1 MKQFLNA
8 AVICVIALAS
18 CTTPFKKNKDG
29 SEYKIIS
36 VTKGAK
42 LLTGNFMELNVLAK
56 YKDAS
61 IDTVLFSTIEEG
73 MPQYGLYDTANFP
86 MPFKEVFK
94 NIHVGDS
101 IVLRIPTDSILA
113 KSQAQPGQTP
123 PAYMKKGQFIYQYY
137 TITNSYTTK
146 EQVDSAQKTHM
157 KVARERGYKKQLE
170 QVEKMI
176 GESKADI
183 EKDDKVIEE
192 YLAKNNIKATKTKWG
207 TYIAV
212 QNEGTGE
219 KITTSETASINYTGK
234 TFDSSKVFDSNTDPK
249 FKHIGAYDVNMGQL
263 SGLIL
268 GWFDA
273 IAQMKKGTK
282 ATVYIPSALGYGKE
296 GRGPDIK
303 PGDILV
309 FDMEVVDVMNEEAL
323 QAKQQAMQKQ
333 QMEAQQKMMDS
344 IQKAQKNTAAPA
356 PKK

>member
-1 MKQFLNA
+1 MKQFLSA
-8 AVICVIALAS
+8 AAFCVIALAS

-42 LLTGNFMELNVLAK
+42 LITGNFMELNVIGK
-56 YKDAS
+56 YKDS
-61 IDTVLFSTIEEG
+61 VLFSSIEEG
-73 MPQYGLYDTANFP
+73 MPQYGVYDTANFP

-101 IVLRIPTDSILA
+101 IILRIPTDSILA
-113 KSQAQPGQTP
+113 KSQAQPGQLP
-123 PAYMKKGQFIYQYY
+123 PPYLKKGGYIYQYY
-137 TITNSYTTK
+137 TITNAYTSK
-146 EQVDSAQKTHM
+146 EQVDSAQKTHIP
-157 KVARERGYKKQLE
+157 VAKAKAYKKQLE
-170 QVEKMI
+170 QIEKML
-176 GESKADI
+176 GENKAEI
-183 EKDDKVIEE
+183 ESNDKKIEE

-212 QNEGTGE
+212 QNEGTGD
-219 KITTSETASINYTGK
+219 KITTAETVSVNYTGK

-249 FKHIGAYDVNMGQL
+249 FKHVGPYDVNMGQL

-282 ATVYIPSALGYGKE
+282 AVIYIPAALGYGKD
-296 GRGPDIK
+296 GRAPDIK

-309 FDMEVVDVMNEEAL
+309 FDMEIVDVMNEEAM

-344 IQKAQKNTAAPA
+344 IQKAAPA